1 MQHSP
6 EALQQEIKALEDRL
20 NHARRAL
27 QELETGS
34 GLDDGLEL
42 IELSESDIVID
53 SEDDQLVERIKVPG
67 RSVADP
73 WAALAVAPSEPPA
86 SVVPDVVSVD
96 QAWPAESASAG
107 RDPLMTGTLAELYV
121 SQGFTD
127 KAMGIYR
134 DILAIEPGNSSI
146 AARLAELELQLQGD
160 RDSAEVMPF
169 GEFAAAAAPLPIQ
182 GTADDGSVLSVLEG
196 WLKNIRRIRECR

>member
-42 IELSESDIVID
+42 IELRESDIVID

-146 AARLAELELQLQGD
+146 AARLEELELQLQE
-160 RDSAEVMPF
+160 DSAVVMPF
-169 GEFAAAAAPLPIQ
+169 GEFAEAAAPLPTQ
-182 GTADDGSVLSVLEG
+182 AAADDGSVRSVLEG